1 MAPFIMILGLLQ
13 MIGGVFVAFVAK
25 SAVHEILGS
34 VSFGFGVLSFA
45 LAVIIAKIN
54 DAMKQW
60 ARPALSPENQMTT
73 IKSVPAGGWHKQ

>member
-1 MAPFIMILGLLQ
+1 MAPFVMILGLLQ
-13 MIGGVFVAFVAK
+13 MIGGVAVAFVAK
-25 SAVHEILGS
+25 SAVHEILGA

-60 ARPALSPENQMTT
+60 ARPAPSPENPMTT
-73 IKSVPAGGWHKQ
+73 MKSVPAGGWHKQ